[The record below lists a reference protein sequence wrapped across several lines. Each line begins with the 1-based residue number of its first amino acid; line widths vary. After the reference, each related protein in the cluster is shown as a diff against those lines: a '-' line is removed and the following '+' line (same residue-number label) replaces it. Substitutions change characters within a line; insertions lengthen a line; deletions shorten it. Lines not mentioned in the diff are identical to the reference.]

1 MHLEKENSE
10 IMKQLIMIS
19 SEMNSANARCT
30 DMQFLLEM
38 RAKERMTEMQQKRD
52 LTMKL
57 ENLLLHYKEEVID
70 CRNIKFMF
78 FVLIFSTM

>member
-10 IMKQLIMIS
+10 IMKQLVMIS

-70 CRNIKFMF
+70 CRYIKF
-78 FVLIFSTM
+78 